1 MTTGAQQE
9 GRTESIAR
17 TFCGH
22 CGKPDDDGGSGGG
35 NDGAP
40 AAEGHQR
47 CAEQL
52 KLEPPRYCAQ
62 CKRRMKVQVTPTG
75 WSADCSRHGSVRQP
89 PQVTA
94 PQSLIR
100 RDRARLWHPY
110 APASADLPLWE
121 VEAADGVRLRL
132 RAEDGTR
139 HDVVDAMSSWW
150 SAIHGYRHPVLDAAA
165 KAQVENFSHV
175 MFGGLTHAPAVELAE
190 RLVSLAPAAPGR
202 SPLERV
208 FLADSGSVSVEV
220 ALKLAVQFQTASGH
234 PQRQRFLALR
244 GGYHGDTFAAMGVC
258 DPVDGMHS
266 AFPGLLSGNVFA
278 PRPPAAASATPES
291 IRAWAAELEGLAA
304 AHSAELAAII
314 AEPLLQGAGGMHP
327 YPAECLTL
335 LRQVADRHGL
345 VLIFDEIATGFGR
358 TGELF
363 AAHAAGVVPDIMCVG
378 KALTGGY
385 LTLAAVLCTA
395 DLAAAVSGGPAGAL
409 LHGPTFMGNPLACAV
424 ANASLGI
431 LEDGGWRDDVARIGT
446 GLASGLAA
454 ARDLDCVAEVRTLGA
469 VGVIELHH
477 AVDVPAVTRAALRN
491 GVWVRPFRNLV
502 YTMPPYISTAAD
514 IEQITAGL
522 TAAVA
527 DVHGHGP
534 QRFGAPA

>member
-1 MTTGAQQE
+1 MT
-9 GRTESIAR
+9 
-17 TFCGH
+17 
-22 CGKPDDDGGSGGG
+22 
-35 NDGAP
+35 
-40 AAEGHQR
+40 
-47 CAEQL
+47 
-52 KLEPPRYCAQ
+52 
-62 CKRRMKVQVTPTG
+62 QVATPI
-75 WSADCSRHGSVRQP
+75 
-89 PQVTA
+89 
-94 PQSLIR
+94 SLFQ

-110 APASADLPLWE
+110 APASPSLPLWE

-132 RAEDGTR
+132 RGEDGTR

-150 SAIHGYRHPVLDAAA
+150 SAIHGYRHPILDAAA
-165 KAQVENFSHV
+165 KRQLDDFSHV

-190 RLVSLAPAAPGR
+190 RLVDMAPSAPGR
-202 SPLERV
+202 SRLDRV

-234 PQRQRFLALR
+234 PQRQRFLSLR
-244 GGYHGDTFAAMGVC
+244 GGYHGDTIGAMGVC
-258 DPVDGMHS
+258 DPVDGMHA
-266 AFPGLLSGNVFA
+266 AFPGLLGGNVFA
-278 PRPPAAASATPES
+278 PRPPAASSATPQTVQ
-291 IRAWAAELEGLAA
+291 AWADELGDIAA
-304 AHSAELAAII
+304 ARSGELAAII
-314 AEPLLQGAGGMHP
+314 VEPLLQGAGGMYP
-327 YPAECLTL
+327 YPAECLTA

-363 AAHAAGVVPDIMCVG
+363 AANHAGVVPDIMCVG

-385 LTLAAVLCTA
+385 LTLAALLCTA
-395 DLAAAVSGGPAGAL
+395 DVATAVSNGPAGAL

-431 LEDGGWRDDVARIGT
+431 IDDGGWRADVARIGA

-454 ARDLDCVAEVRTLGA
+454 ARDLESVAEVRTVGA

-477 AVDVPAVTRAALRN
+477 TLDVPAITRAAIRH

-514 IEQITAGL
+514 IEQITAGM

-527 DVHGHGP
+527 EVHESGP
-534 QRFGAPA
+534 ERSGGAA